1 MIEVTT
7 QEEINAL
14 LEKGPV
20 VIDFWAAW
28 CPPCRAIGPIFE
40 QVSKQN
46 ENITFVKCN
55 VDDAPEVAENYQIL
69 AIPTLKFLKNN
80 VIVDSAMGVINA
92 ENLQLKVDSLL

>member
-7 QEEINAL
+7 QEEINEL
-14 LEKGPV
+14 MKKGPV

-28 CPPCRAIGPIFE
+28 CGPCRAIGPIFE